1 MGNKK
6 RISLKRKR
14 TFCGNQWNKTP
25 TLENENVKHVSVS
38 ATKFL

>member
-14 TFCGNQWNKTP
+14 TFRGNQWNKTP
-25 TLENENVKHVSVS
+25 TLEAKMLSKYQLVP
-38 ATKFL
+38 AKFL